1 MRRAVS
7 DETMGAKIKVIASRH
22 NGSRIERDRISQ
34 RLRDYNEGAKG
45 TSVIIWTARRTG
57 LAEVLRRYT
66 RLVSCYCGQ
75 GKGEIVHK
83 YGHANFIVCALMLSL
98 VACSR
103 SLPNFVAIDPL
114 KRQDTW
120 ALQRA
125 DIDCKAQ
132 VGSERWAYR
141 WRLRYRADTEY
152 ISCMHEK
159 GFVEASTHLAGQ

>member
-1 MRRAVS
+1 
-7 DETMGAKIKVIASRH
+7 MGAKIKVIASRH

-34 RLRDYNEGAKG
+34 RLRDYNE
-45 TSVIIWTARRTG
+45 ARRHQRDNLDREANG
-57 LAEVLRRYT
+57 LAEVCVAT
-66 RLVSCYCGQ
+66 PGLVSCYCGQ

-125 DIDCKAQ
+125 DIDYKAQ
-132 VGSERWAYR
+132 VGSERWTYR
-141 WRLRYRADTEY
+141 WRLRYQADTQY
-152 ISCMHEK
+152 ISCMHQK
-159 GFVEASTHLAGQ
+159 GFVEASTPLAGQ